1 MNKRTAMVGRVIA
14 VVLTI
19 LIAETALP
27 RVLHA
32 KDPWKD
38 YYKAQAKQEKADRKF
53 RRKQAHEWEKYQRKQ
68 AKHWKH
74 DERGSGRYG
83 W

>member
-1 MNKRTAMVGRVIA
+1 MTKILATVTLALCLLGVDSRA
-14 VVLTI
+14 V
-19 LIAETALP
+19 
-27 RVLHA
+27 HA

-38 YYKAQAKQEKADRKF
+38 YYKAQEKQEKAYLKY

-68 AKHWKH
+68 AKNWRH
-74 DERGSGRYG
+74 DQRKYYRYG